1 MTQHDKIIEMCM
13 DRDWHCQAEFWKN
26 YIFSPHKRRAEI
38 EKKTDKNDNKLYEFY
53 ERPCEHGIAQ
63 SKDFLLRFLNPPK
76 NSAST
81 YKCSHPT
88 CPKDALTYLEDKPV
102 CQKHFDL
109 ARSAAEAASSRS
121 HNNNFLLLT

>member
-1 MTQHDKIIEMCM
+1 MTQHERIIELCS
-13 DRDWHCQAEFWKN
+13 DNDWHCNDDFHPITW
-26 YIFSPHKRRAEI
+26 SPHKRRGEI
-38 EKKTDKNDNKLYEFY
+38 EKKTDKNGNKLYEFY

-76 NSAST
+76 NPAST

-102 CQKHFDL
+102 CQIHSVREVAQAGL
-109 ARSAAEAASSRS
+109 PSSQRQTS
-121 HNNNFLLLT
+121 LL